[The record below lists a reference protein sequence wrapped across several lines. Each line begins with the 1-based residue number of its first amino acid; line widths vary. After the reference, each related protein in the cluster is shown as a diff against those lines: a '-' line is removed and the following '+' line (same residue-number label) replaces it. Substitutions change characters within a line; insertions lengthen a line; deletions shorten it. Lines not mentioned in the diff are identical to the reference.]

1 MWLVGTVLDNVAL
14 DHQYEMPEKQF
25 TSGKVLGGLCFY

>member
-14 DHQYEMPEKQF
+14 DHQF
-25 TSGKVLGGLCFY
+25 TSGKGLGDLCLY

>member
-14 DHQYEMPEKQF
+14 DHQYDMPEKQF
-25 TSGKVLGGLCFY
+25 ASGKVLAGLCLY